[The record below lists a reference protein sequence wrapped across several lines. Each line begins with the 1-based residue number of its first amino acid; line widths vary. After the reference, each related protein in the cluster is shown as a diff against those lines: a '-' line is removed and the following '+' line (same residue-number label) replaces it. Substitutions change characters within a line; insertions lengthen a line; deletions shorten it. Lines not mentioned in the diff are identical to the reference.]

1 MTYIELTYDYA
12 SGEYS
17 IKKLMEDIHR
27 KVQNGEIRTLE
38 IDITPFVVSKEEK
51 DIEPK
56 SLVVI
61 CRKHMIIVKRGFPR
75 CKHTKARF
83 LNGT

>member
-1 MTYIELTYDYA
+1 MCEETN
-12 SGEYS
+12 

-56 SLVVI
+56 
-61 CRKHMIIVKRGFPR
+61 
-75 CKHTKARF
+75 
-83 LNGT
+83 